1 LSQPD
6 AGAAREQWSSRW
18 TFLFATLGSAIGL
31 GNLWRFPYMAGEN
44 GGGAFVIVY
53 FLFAF
58 VICAPLIMAELA
70 LGRRT
75 QRSPVGALQFLC
87 AEARCS
93 RVWRA
98 IGWISVLNPLL
109 ALCFY
114 SVVAGWSLAYIV
126 KAALGA
132 FTGIAPEQAAAEFAD
147 LLASPAELFFWYTLY
162 LGANVFFIARG
173 IRRGIEFVNN
183 FMLPSL
189 FVLLAVLAVYAH
201 VYGDAARGWRFL
213 FAPDFARVTGQTL
226 LMALGQALFSVSV
239 ATGALLTYGSH
250 MRRNVGVIG
259 SSWVIAGANLLSA
272 LLAGLAIFPVVF
284 ASGLDPDGGPGLMF
298 VTLPLALGSMPFSW
312 VFSVAFFVL
321 VFFAAFTSSLGM
333 FQPFVGWVAETGRW
347 PRAQVA
353 VWTGVAV
360 WIVGVTAVLSF
371 NIWQDFHPLAF
382 IPLFADRNFFGI
394 LDYTVSNVFLPLNA
408 VLIALFVGWV
418 YSRDTL
424 RAEIGIAPGLG
435 FALWNFGVRY
445 LAPVALGGVLIYSL
459 IG

>member
-1 LSQPD
+1 MTE
-6 AGAAREQWSSRW
+6 REQWSSRLG
-18 TFLFATLGSAIGL
+18 FLFATLGSAIGL

-44 GGGAFVIVY
+44 GGGAFVIIY
-53 FLFAF
+53 FVFAF

-75 QRSPVGALQFLC
+75 QLSPVGGLAALC

-93 RVWRA
+93 RFWHA

-114 SVVAGWSLAYIV
+114 SVVAGWSVAYIF
-126 KAALGA
+126 KAATGA
-132 FTGIAPEQAAAEFAD
+132 FTGISPEGAAGLFAG
-147 LLASPAELFFWYTLY
+147 LLASPGELFFWYTLFI
-162 LGANVFFIARG
+162 GANVFVISRG

-189 FVLLAVLAVYAH
+189 FVILVVLAVYAH
-201 VYGDAARGWRFL
+201 INGDPVRAWQFL
-213 FAPDFARVTGQTL
+213 FAADFSKVTGQML

-250 MRRNVGVIG
+250 MNRATGIIG
-259 SSWVIAGANLLSA
+259 SSWVIASANLLSA

-284 ASGLDPDGGPGLMF
+284 GSGLDPDGGPGLMF
-298 VTLPLALGSMPFSW
+298 VTLPLALGSMPFSYI
-312 VFSVAFFVL
+312 FSLAFFIL

-333 FQPFVGWVAETGRW
+333 FQPFVGWVVETGRW
-347 PRAQVA
+347 SRPRVA
-353 VWTGVAV
+353 IWTGFVV
-360 WIVGVTAVLSF
+360 WLFGITAVLSF
-371 NIWQDFHPLAF
+371 NIWEDFHPLGF
-382 IPLFADRNFFGI
+382 IPVLADRNFFGI

-408 VLIALFVGWV
+408 VLLALFVGWV
-418 YSRDTL
+418 YSRSAL
-424 RAEIGIAPGLG
+424 REEMGLVSDLG
-435 FALWNFGVRY
+435 YRLWSFGVRY
-445 LAPVALGGVLIYSL
+445 LAPVALGSVLVYSL